1 MQPFGKATVA
11 HTAKERE
18 TERKRLWRL
27 IIAKDVYEMGSD
39 CDAGSAA
46 T

>member
-1 MQPFGKATVA
+1 MQPFAKATVA

-18 TERKRLWRL
+18 TERLWRL